1 MVRRDAST
9 LAKPSNCSSI
19 FLHMLLPYPRAAV
32 AVTALRTRGAGVRQF
47 LLAQRTKPPSAG
59 AWMLPGGKIELGET
73 ALHAAARELREET
86 ALATSGGSALAGI
99 WESVFPTNAE
109 AVAVGGGEVK
119 AHFALLFY
127 TAEVETLPAPPQSA
141 APWPP
146 RPTLQPE
153 ECDAAVWVTPGD
165 LEVGGIRGYD
175 AKGEPIEIE
184 AAQIA
189 GIYPNSIGEGIAQ
202 GNRWALETLAGC

>member
-1 MVRRDAST
+1 MSG
-9 LAKPSNCSSI
+9 SSV
-19 FLHMLLPYPRAAV
+19 HML
-32 AVTALRTRGAGVRQF
+32 VTSVSPGHA
-47 LLAQRTKPPSAG
+47 PPHRVSCSLSKSLDVC
-59 AWMLPGGKIELGET
+59 WMVKVSPGG
-73 ALHAAARELREET
+73 
-86 ALATSGGSALAGI
+86 TSAKNTFSG
-99 WESVFPTNAE
+99 
-109 AVAVGGGEVK
+109 
-119 AHFALLFY
+119 
-127 TAEVETLPAPPQSA
+127 A

-202 GNRWALETLAGC
+202 GNRWALETLAGS